1 MEVICNMHDT
11 CLYSDI
17 CIHAKIHE
25 KITDSFLNNCVFNTE
40 NDAAIVHG
48 QKIICHCT
56 SMRLRKYK
64 LDKLNN
70 L

>member
-11 CLYSDI
+11 CLYSAV
-17 CIHAKIHE
+17 CNHAKIHE
-25 KITDSFLNNCVFNTE
+25 KITDSFLNNCGDNESDTV
-40 NDAAIVHG
+40 IVHG